1 MRRPAV
7 ILAGLG
13 AVSMLATAATL
24 LPAVA
29 GARPST
35 PALARLQV
43 TEKEY
48 SLILSRL
55 RVTKGQAIVEVL
67 NFGMD
72 NHDLV
77 IQSNA
82 KGSKPIQFPQL
93 AAGAHATKTITLPP
107 GKYTMWCSIPGHK
120 ALGMVAPLTVTK

>member
-1 MRRPAV
+1 M
-7 ILAGLG
+7 
-13 AVSMLATAATL
+13 
-24 LPAVA
+24 
-29 GARPST
+29 
-35 PALARLQV
+35 

-55 RVTKGQAIVEVL
+55 RVPKGQAIVEVL

-93 AAGAHATKTITLPP
+93 AAGAHATKTIDAAAGEVHDVVLDS
-107 GKYTMWCSIPGHK
+107 GAQG
-120 ALGMVAPLTVTK
+120 ARDGRAADRDEVTGAGYW